1 MSVHKLRGLCFA
13 LQLRVLREIAK
24 KLGKRDWDFNKD
36 PCSGQG
42 NWSLLEERKGFE
54 NSVIC
59 DCSFNNNSSCH
70 LVSIALKSQNLSGII
85 PPEFSKLRYLK
96 TLDLSRN
103 IFTGVI
109 PPQWGTLRLEE
120 LSIEGNHFTGSIPP
134 EIGKLINLEKL
145 IFSSNALTGKLPA
158 ELGKLVNLTDM
169 RINDNN
175 FSGKLPT
182 FIGKWTKV
190 KKLHIQ
196 GTSLEG
202 PIPSSIGSLTKLSD
216 LRISDLT
223 GRGSPFPPLSDMES
237 MKTLILR
244 NCLLFGEIPEYTGK
258 VEKLKH
264 LDVSFNNLR
273 GEIPSTFIQLARIDF
288 LYLTG
293 NKLTGS
299 VPPWLLERNKNA
311 DLSFNNFTWQ
321 SSSPDECSRGSVNI
335 VESFSPS
342 TITSRKAHSCLKQNF
357 PCPASRDQQHY
368 SLHINCGGNE
378 ITVNDNTTYQDDKEP
393 RGASMF
399 YSHPSEKW
407 AFSSTGNFM
416 DDDSEADAYIKTNE
430 SAISNGNRVLKDFNI
445 EDEAAGVAIPLVKTF
460 VAVVTHHTLKIR
472 LYWAGRG
479 TTGIPLRGVYG
490 PLISA
495 ISVDPNFKPP
505 SNGSKRN
512 VAVIVTGAVAGAIVL
527 ALVVLGVMWR
537 NGWLGGKAAAAKVGG
552 RKTTARNGQM
562 LSMKSWMPK
571 EEFVYLLDWAYVLQ
585 ERGSLL
591 ELVDPE
597 LGSEYSSEEAMVML
611 NVALLCTNASPTLR
625 PTMSQV
631 VSMLEGR
638 TPVQDLLSDPGF
650 SAVNTKYKAIRNHFW
665 QNPSQTYTM
674 SINESYRTDST
685 GSCVEP
691 EEAARLV
698 RVSSVKSDQ

>member
-1 MSVHKLRGLCFA
+1 MGGACNFASSPQLLLRFYIICSITFISFGFTASASAKLHV
-13 LQLRVLREIAK
+13 QEVRVLREIAK

-42 NWSLLEERKGFE
+42 NWSLLDERKGFE

-85 PPEFSKLRYLK
+85 PPEFSK
-96 TLDLSRN
+96 DLSRN

-120 LSIEGNHFTGSIPP
+120 LSVMGNRLSGPFPKFITNMTTLRNLSIEGNHFTGPIPP
-134 EIGKLINLEKL
+134 EIGKLINLQKL

-158 ELGKLVNLTDM
+158 ELGNQAKSDFLAFFMPSSLDMPRLGDLPATDVQSASITTGNIADSDAK

-244 NCLLFGEIPEYTGK
+244 NCLLFGEIPEYIGEL
-258 VEKLKH
+258 EKLKH

-273 GEIPSTFIQLARIDF
+273 GEIPSTFIQRARIDF

-357 PCPASRDQQHY
+357 PCPASRNQQHY

-378 ITVNDNTTYQDDKEP
+378 ITVDDNTTYQDDKEP

-399 YSHPSEKW
+399 YSHPSQKW

-416 DDDSEADAYIKTNE
+416 DDDSEADAYIKTNDDSNF
-430 SAISNGNRVLKDFNI
+430 SAYTD
-445 EDEAAGVAIPLVKTF
+445 
-460 VAVVTHHTLKIR
+460 
-472 LYWAGRG
+472 
-479 TTGIPLRGVYG
+479 
-490 PLISA
+490 
-495 ISVDPNFKPP
+495 FKPP

-512 VAVIVTGAVAGAIVL
+512 VAIIVTGAVAGAIVL
-527 ALVVLGVMWR
+527 TLLVLGVMWR
-537 NGWLGGKAAAAKVGG
+537 NGWLGGKAAADKGIDISLG
-552 RKTTARNGQM
+552 LLRK
-562 LSMKSWMPK
+562 
-571 EEFVYLLDWAYVLQ
+571 
-585 ERGSLL
+585 GSK
-591 ELVDPE
+591 
-597 LGSEYSSEEAMVML
+597 
-611 NVALLCTNASPTLR
+611 T
-625 PTMSQV
+625 
-631 VSMLEGR
+631 
-638 TPVQDLLSDPGF
+638 
-650 SAVNTKYKAIRNHFW
+650 
-665 QNPSQTYTM
+665 
-674 SINESYRTDST
+674 
-685 GSCVEP
+685 
-691 EEAARLV
+691 
-698 RVSSVKSDQ
+698 

>member
-1 MSVHKLRGLCFA
+1 MGGACNFASSPQLLLRFYIICSITFISFGFTASASAKLHV
-13 LQLRVLREIAK
+13 QEVRVLREIAK

-42 NWSLLEERKGFE
+42 NWSLLDERKGFE

-70 LVSIALKSQNLSGII
+70 LLSIALKSQNLSGII
-85 PPEFSKLRYLK
+85 PPEFSKFRYLK
-96 TLDLSRN
+96 ILDLSRN

-120 LSIEGNHFTGSIPP
+120 LSVMGNRLSGPFPKFITNMTTLRNLSIEGNHFTGPIPP
-134 EIGKLINLEKL
+134 EIGKLINLQKL
-145 IFSSNALTGKLPA
+145 
-158 ELGKLVNLTDM
+158 

-244 NCLLFGEIPEYTGK
+244 NCLLFGEIPEYIGEL
-258 VEKLKH
+258 EKLKH

-273 GEIPSTFIQLARIDF
+273 GEIPSTFIQRARIDF

-357 PCPASRDQQHY
+357 PCPASRNQQHY

-378 ITVNDNTTYQDDKEP
+378 ITVDDNTTYQDDKEP

-399 YSHPSEKW
+399 YSHPSQKW

-416 DDDSEADAYIKTNE
+416 DDDSEADAYIKTTE
-430 SAISNGNRVLKDFNI
+430 SAISNVSSANAKLYTTARVSPLSLTYFGLCLMNGNYTVKLHFAEIIFANDSSLSSLGRRIFDVYIQGNRVLKDFNI

-512 VAVIVTGAVAGAIVL
+512 VAIIVTGAVAGAIVL
-527 ALVVLGVMWR
+527 ALLVLGVMWR
-537 NGWLGGKAAAAKVGG
+537 NGWLGGKAAADKGIDISLG
-552 RKTTARNGQM
+552 LLRK
-562 LSMKSWMPK
+562 
-571 EEFVYLLDWAYVLQ
+571 
-585 ERGSLL
+585 GSK
-591 ELVDPE
+591 
-597 LGSEYSSEEAMVML
+597 
-611 NVALLCTNASPTLR
+611 T
-625 PTMSQV
+625 
-631 VSMLEGR
+631 
-638 TPVQDLLSDPGF
+638 
-650 SAVNTKYKAIRNHFW
+650 
-665 QNPSQTYTM
+665 
-674 SINESYRTDST
+674 
-685 GSCVEP
+685 
-691 EEAARLV
+691 
-698 RVSSVKSDQ
+698 

>member
-1 MSVHKLRGLCFA
+1 MGGACNFA
-13 LQLRVLREIAK
+13 SSPQLLLQLYIICSITFISFGFTASASAKLHVQEVRVLREIAK

-42 NWSLLEERKGFE
+42 NWSLLDERKGFE
-54 NSVIC
+54 SSVIC

-85 PPEFSKLRYLK
+85 PPEFSKFRYLK

-120 LSIEGNHFTGSIPP
+120 LSVMGNRLSGPFPKFITNMTTLRNLSIEGNHFTGPIPP

-145 IFSSNALTGKLPA
+145 
-158 ELGKLVNLTDM
+158 

-244 NCLLFGEIPEYTGK
+244 NCLLFGEIPEYIGEVK
-258 VEKLKH
+258 KLKH

-416 DDDSEADAYIKTNE
+416 DDDN
-430 SAISNGNRVLKDFNI
+430 
-445 EDEAAGVAIPLVKTF
+445 
-460 VAVVTHHTLKIR
+460 
-472 LYWAGRG
+472 
-479 TTGIPLRGVYG
+479 
-490 PLISA
+490 
-495 ISVDPNFKPP
+495 PNFKPP

-527 ALVVLGVMWR
+527 ALLVLGVMWR
-537 NGWLGGKAAAAKVGG
+537 NGWLGGKAAAAKGIDISFG
-552 RKTTARNGQM
+552 
-562 LSMKSWMPK
+562 
-571 EEFVYLLDWAYVLQ
+571 LL
-585 ERGSLL
+585 
-591 ELVDPE
+591 
-597 LGSEYSSEEAMVML
+597 
-611 NVALLCTNASPTLR
+611 
-625 PTMSQV
+625 
-631 VSMLEGR
+631 
-638 TPVQDLLSDPGF
+638 
-650 SAVNTKYKAIRNHFW
+650 I
-665 QNPSQTYTM
+665 
-674 SINESYRTDST
+674 T
-685 GSCVEP
+685 GS
-691 EEAARLV
+691 
-698 RVSSVKSDQ
+698 KT